1 MTMKARLR
9 TDSSGNIT
17 IMMEGGLDF
26 ENSMPFKRE
35 LEGIVKDNPSCQI
48 TLDLNRLDFV
58 GSSGIGYF
66 VETIKSLNDQKDQIR
81 LSNVRTEFLKV
92 FKLYDLD
99 LMSLMIEEF
108 DRDETENMSQM
119 FANRKNTYQN

>member
-26 ENSMPFKRE
+26 ENSLPFRRE
-35 LEGIVKDNPSCQI
+35 LEGITKDNPACKV
-48 TLDLNRLDFV
+48 TLDLHRLDFV

-66 VETIKSLNDQKDQIR
+66 VDTIKSLNEQKDQIR
-81 LSNVRTEFLKV
+81 ISNVRTEFLKV

-99 LMSLMIEEF
+99 LMSLLIEEF
-108 DRDETENMSQM
+108 DKDDTENLGQM
-119 FANRKNTYQN
+119 FANRRNTYQN

>member
-108 DRDETENMSQM
+108 DRDDTENMSQM
-119 FANRKNTYQN
+119 FANRKNTFQN